1 MYDYMIEE
9 MADAIAK
16 ELRVD
21 NNDALRVLHQ
31 FWEDKIA
38 HVWQADDVLECA
50 MDAGKPITRSDALE
64 LLQGTFEDLDSE
76 LGITWGTLEVELQGY
91 HLDLKRLPED
101 RYNEVIGVFK
111 VWRQGNPVAHQ
122 VGLYPDRI
130 QGNLPKAIALAK
142 SMADEKPGAP
152 ILIGCEPRGSDEVK
166 PWLEVIRVE
175 EGARI
180 EEKEKPCT
188 PYNQDNASAS

>member
-1 MYDYMIEE
+1 MYDYILEE

-38 HVWQADDVLECA
+38 HVWQVDDALECA
-50 MDAGKPITRSDALE
+50 MNAGKPITRADALE
-64 LLQGTFEDLDSE
+64 LLQNIFEDLGSE
-76 LGITWGTLEVELQGY
+76 LGITWGTLEVQLQEY

-101 RYNEVIGVFK
+101 QYNDVIGVFK
-111 VWRQGNPVAHQ
+111 VWRQGNPIAHQ
-122 VGLYPDRI
+122 VGLFPDRI
-130 QGNLPKAIALAK
+130 QGNLPNAIALAK
-142 SMADEKPGAP
+142 VMADETPDVP

-166 PWLEVIRVE
+166 PWLDVIRAE
-175 EGARI
+175 EGTKI

-188 PYNQDNASAS
+188 RFSQDNASAS

>member
-9 MADAIAK
+9 MADAIAR

-31 FWEDKIA
+31 YWEDKIA
-38 HVWQADDVLECA
+38 HVWQVDNVLGCA
-50 MDAGKPITRSDALE
+50 MNAGKPITRVDALE
-64 LLQGTFEDLDSE
+64 LLHEIFEDLDSE
-76 LGITWGTLEVELQGY
+76 LGITWGTLEVELQEY
-91 HLDLKRLPED
+91 RLDLKRLAED
-101 RYNEVIGVFK
+101 QYDEVVGVFK
-111 VWRQGNPVAHQ
+111 VWRQGNQVAHQ
-122 VGLYPDRI
+122 VGLFPDRI

-142 SMADEKPGAP
+142 TMADEKPDAP
-152 ILIGCEPRGSDEVK
+152 ILIGCEPRKSDDVK

-175 EGARI
+175 EGTQI

-188 PYNQDNASAS
+188 RYSQINASAS

>member
-38 HVWQADDVLECA
+38 HVWQVDDVLECA
-50 MDAGKPITRSDALE
+50 MNTGKPITRADALE
-64 LLQGTFEDLDSE
+64 LLQNIFDDLDSE
-76 LGITWGTLEVELQGY
+76 LGITWTTLEVELQEY
-91 HLDLKRLPED
+91 RLNWKRLPVD
-101 RYNEVIGVFK
+101 QYNEVIGVFK

-122 VGLYPDRI
+122 VGLFPDRI
-130 QGNLPKAIALAK
+130 QGNLPKAVALAK
-142 SMADEKPGAP
+142 AMADEKPDEP
-152 ILIGCEPRGSDEVK
+152 ILIGCEPHQSDEIK
-166 PWLEVIRVE
+166 PWLEVMRSKEITQIRE
-175 EGARI
+175 ME
-180 EEKEKPCT
+180 
-188 PYNQDNASAS
+188 

>member
-9 MADAIAK
+9 MADAIAR

-21 NNDALRVLHQ
+21 NHNTLRVLHQ
-31 FWEDKIA
+31 YWEDKIA
-38 HVWQADDVLECA
+38 HVWQVDDVLECA
-50 MDAGKPITRSDALE
+50 MNAGKPITRADALE
-64 LLQGTFEDLDSE
+64 LLQNIFEDLDSE
-76 LGITWGTLEVELQGY
+76 LGITWGTLEIELQEY

-101 RYNEVIGVFK
+101 QYNEVTGVFK
-111 VWRQGNPVAHQ
+111 VWRQGNSVARQ
-122 VGLYPDRI
+122 VGLFPDRI

-142 SMADEKPGAP
+142 SLADEKPDTP
-152 ILIGCEPRGSDEVK
+152 ILIGCEPRHSDRVK

-175 EGARI
+175 EGTQI

-188 PYNQDNASAS
+188 RYSQSNASAS

>member
-21 NNDALRVLHQ
+21 NNDALHVLYQ

-38 HVWQADDVLECA
+38 HVWQVDDVLECA
-50 MDAGKPITRSDALE
+50 MNAGKPITRADALE
-64 LLQGTFEDLDSE
+64 LLQNIFEDLDSE
-76 LGITWGTLEVELQGY
+76 LGITWTTLEVELQEY
-91 HLDLKRLPED
+91 RLNWKRLPVD
-101 RYNEVIGVFK
+101 QYTEVIGVFK
-111 VWRQGNPVAHQ
+111 VWRQGNPVAQQ
-122 VGLYPDRI
+122 VGLFPDCIR
-130 QGNLPKAIALAK
+130 GNLPKAIALAR

-152 ILIGCEPRGSDEVK
+152 ILIGCEPRQSDKVE

-175 EGARI
+175 EGAQI

-188 PYNQDNASAS
+188 R